1 MATQSPRSDQNI
13 ERNYDVGVSH
23 LKPARKKVAVFVTH
37 GMGQPIPFQ
46 TLDQVAEALRKLDD
60 AEGHHNP
67 NPVRTPIK
75 SGDATTVKPDDVW
88 LQRVELRL
96 KDGDACVDAHIYE
109 GYWAPITE

>member
-1 MATQSPRSDQNI
+1 MDAFRKSHINLGGAMATQAPRSDQNI

-60 AEGHHNP
+60 AEVAVG
-67 NPVRTPIK
+67 
-75 SGDATTVKPDDVW
+75 S
-88 LQRVELRL
+88 RL
-96 KDGDACVDAHIYE
+96 
-109 GYWAPITE
+109 